1 MLNTDEVGLVSSSM
15 RFTTGRFSASR
26 SQGEKNP
33 NYLLVKQHLEFRA
46 SLLYLSGCT
55 HKIPIVTSYMSKGFP
70 LGTPTPY
77 KITLTQENNLS
88 YQRKHGKNSQNK
100 MDFPFIFSKTS
111 RAAGIHLHPGFLQLC
126 SPALMLIVQPHHHM
140 CSCAEV
146 RRGFIFTSSIKKV
159 GKVRHTSAECL
170 KVLKVFSW

>member
-88 YQRKHGKNSQNK
+88 YQRKHSKNSRNK
-100 MDFPFIFSKTS
+100 MTSHLFSLKPPELQESTS
-111 RAAGIHLHPGFLQLC
+111 TLDSCSSVHPL
-126 SPALMLIVQPHHHM
+126 
-140 CSCAEV
+140 
-146 RRGFIFTSSIKKV
+146 
-159 GKVRHTSAECL
+159 
-170 KVLKVFSW
+170 

>member
-26 SQGEKNP
+26 SQGKKNP

-88 YQRKHGKNSQNK
+88 YQRKHGKNSRNK
-100 MDFPFIFSKTS
+100 MTSHLFSLKPPELQESTS
-111 RAAGIHLHPGFLQLC
+111 TLDSCSSVHPL
-126 SPALMLIVQPHHHM
+126 
-140 CSCAEV
+140 
-146 RRGFIFTSSIKKV
+146 
-159 GKVRHTSAECL
+159 
-170 KVLKVFSW
+170 

>member
-26 SQGEKNP
+26 SQGKKNP

-88 YQRKHGKNSQNK
+88 HQSKHGKNSRNK
-100 MDFPFIFSKTS
+100 MTPHLFSLKPPELQESTS
-111 RAAGIHLHPGFLQLC
+111 TLDSCSSVHPL
-126 SPALMLIVQPHHHM
+126 
-140 CSCAEV
+140 
-146 RRGFIFTSSIKKV
+146 
-159 GKVRHTSAECL
+159 
-170 KVLKVFSW
+170 